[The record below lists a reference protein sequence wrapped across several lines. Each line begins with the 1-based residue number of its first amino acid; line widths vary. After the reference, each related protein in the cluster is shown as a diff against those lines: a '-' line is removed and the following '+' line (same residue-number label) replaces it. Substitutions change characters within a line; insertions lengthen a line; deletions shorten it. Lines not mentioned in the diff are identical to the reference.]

1 MPPGSADRRHSKDDG
16 EIRFVYT
23 VSFRSSINSD
33 LALVAPTAILAS
45 RLAKISF
52 QFDFS

>member
-1 MPPGSADRRHSKDDG
+1 MGTG
-16 EIRFVYT
+16 MQ
-23 VSFRSSINSD
+23 SSYRLYLSVPASNSD

-52 QFDFS
+52 QFDF